1 MSVYIQLTHDLSGTV
16 TAVTIGDW
24 ILGILKQKNIQEYE
38 VFFKKFL
45 NIYQKQDKDAESNNR
60 SEIFSLLLSASDLVF
75 ETLVETKKSNKIKV
89 IIDNKEIVKSYNE
102 FYREVEE
109 YFVILISILQLEF
122 KTVEDLNNATNNFI
136 MAIKNFNVFP
146 ELRLKILQLLY
157 NSFSV
162 NFSFRFPTFIAIL
175 QFSSQNNI
183 FHFMLPYIKFIDEW
197 IKEWNISSR
206 EKRQIYLIIA
216 QELKKL
222 KKYEESFKHLNKH
235 VYYFQK
241 EAPEVLNHP
250 TTVNAAIE
258 LIADA
263 INLNNNIYFHQLL
276 TLDAVQNLQNIE
288 EHQPIFHLLNIFY
301 QYSIHE
307 FLAFKNN
314 YGADL
319 FTKYNIDLEVA
330 ENKIYLLS
338 IISLF
343 KDTKVQNI
351 QYISEK
357 LNISAL
363 KIEKIL
369 VAAIGS
375 GVIDAKIDQI
385 NKSVQMKTTILRH
398 FDEAHWEILNA
409 QITKYINN
417 VQKILD
423 ITTSRARPMQGK

>member
-45 NIYQKQDKDAESNNR
+45 NIYQKQDKDSESNNR

-75 ETLVETKKSNKIKV
+75 ETLVETKKNNKIKV
-89 IIDNKEIVKSYNE
+89 IIDNKESVKTYNE

-122 KTVEDLNNATNNFI
+122 KSVEDLNNATNNFI

-146 ELRLKILQLLY
+146 ELRIKILQLLY

-183 FHFMLPYIKFIDEW
+183 FHFMLPYIKFIDQW

-250 TTVNAAIE
+250 TTVNASIE

-276 TLDAVQNLQNIE
+276 TLDALRRI
-288 EHQPIFHLLNIFY
+288 
-301 QYSIHE
+301 
-307 FLAFKNN
+307 K
-314 YGADL
+314 
-319 FTKYNIDLEVA
+319 FTFSP
-330 ENKIYLLS
+330 LS
-338 IISLF
+338 PF

-351 QYISEK
+351 QYISER

-369 VAAIGS
+369 VASIGS

-398 FDEAHWEILNA
+398 FDETHWEILNA

-423 ITTSRARPMQGK
+423 ITTSRSRPMQGK

>member
-45 NIYQKQDKDAESNNR
+45 NIYQKQDKDSESNNR
-60 SEIFSLLLSASDLVF
+60 SEIFSLLLSASDFVF
-75 ETLVETKKSNKIKV
+75 ETLVETKKNNKIKV
-89 IIDNKEIVKSYNE
+89 MIDNKESIKTFNE
-102 FYREVEE
+102 FYKEVEE

-122 KTVEDLNNATNNFI
+122 KSIEDLNNATNNFI
-136 MAIKNFNVFP
+136 KAIKNYNIFP

-157 NSFSV
+157 NSFNV

-183 FHFMLPYIKFIDEW
+183 FQNILPYIKFIDQW
-197 IKEWNISSR
+197 IKEWNINAR
-206 EKRQIYLIIA
+206 EKRQIYLIISK
-216 QELKKL
+216 ELKKL
-222 KKYEESFKHLNKH
+222 KKFEDSFKHLKKH
-235 VYYFQK
+235 IYYFQNENK
-241 EAPEVLNHP
+241 EILNNP
-250 TTVNAAIE
+250 NTINASIE
-258 LIADA
+258 LVVDS
-263 INLNNNIYFHQLL
+263 INLNNNIYFHEILN
-276 TLDAVQNLQNIE
+276 LDAIKNLQNFDDYK
-288 EHQPIFHLLNIFY
+288 PIYELLTIFY
-301 QYSIHE
+301 KDSIYE
-307 FLAFKNN
+307 FISFKNT
-314 YGADL
+314 YGDSF
-319 FTKYNIDLEVA
+319 FTKYNIDLDIC

-343 KDTKVQNI
+343 QDTKIQNI

-357 LNISAL
+357 LNITMI

-369 VAAIGS
+369 VSAIGS

-385 NKSVQMKTTILRH
+385 NKTVHMKTTILRH
-398 FDEAHWEILNA
+398 FDDSHWEFLND
-409 QITKYINN
+409 QIGKYIDN

-423 ITTSRARPMQGK
+423 ITSQTKSTTLGK

>member
-24 ILGILKQKNIQEYE
+24 ILGLLKQKNIQEYE

-45 NIYQKQDKDAESNNR
+45 NIYQKQDKDSESNNR
-60 SEIFSLLLSASDLVF
+60 SEIFSLLLSASDFVF
-75 ETLVETKKSNKIKV
+75 ETLVETKKNNKIKV
-89 IIDNKEIVKSYNE
+89 IIDNKESIKSFSE
-102 FYREVEE
+102 FYKEVEE

-122 KTVEDLNNATNNFI
+122 KSVEDLNNATNNFI
-136 MAIKNFNVFP
+136 KAIKNYNVFP

-183 FHFMLPYIKFIDEW
+183 FHNILPYIKFIDQW

-222 KKYEESFKHLNKH
+222 KKYEDSFKHLKKH
-235 VYYFQK
+235 IYYFQK
-241 EAPEVLNHP
+241 EGVEILNRP
-250 TTVNAAIE
+250 NTVNASVE
-258 LIADA
+258 LIVDS
-263 INLNNNIYFHQLL
+263 INLNNIIYFHEILY
-276 TLDAVQNLQNIE
+276 LDAIQNLQTIH
-288 EHQPIFHLLNIFY
+288 EHRPIYELLTIFY
-301 QYSIHE
+301 KYSIYE
-307 FLAFKNN
+307 FLTFKNT
-314 YGADL
+314 YGVDF
-319 FTKYNIDLEVA
+319 FTKYNIDLEA
-330 ENKIYLLS
+330 CENKIYLLS

-343 KDTKVQNI
+343 KESNVQNI

-357 LNISAL
+357 LNITTL
-363 KIEKIL
+363 QIEQIL
-369 VAAIGS
+369 VAAIGN

-385 NKSVQMKTTILRH
+385 NKTVQLKTAILRH
-398 FDEAHWEILNA
+398 FSDAHWEQLNN
-409 QITKYINN
+409 QISKYINN
-417 VQKILD
+417 IQKIIDLA
-423 ITTSRARPMQGK
+423 SHAKPLPGK

>member
-1 MSVYIQLTHDLSGTV
+1 MSVYIQLTHDISGTV

-45 NIYQKQDKDAESNNR
+45 NIYQKQDKESESNNR
-60 SEIFSLLLSASDLVF
+60 SEIFSLLLSASDFVF
-75 ETLVETKKSNKIKV
+75 ETLVETKKNNKIKV
-89 IIDNKEIVKSYNE
+89 IIDNKESVKSFNE
-102 FYREVEE
+102 FYKEVEE

-122 KTVEDLNNATNNFI
+122 KSVEDLNNATNNFI
-136 MAIKNFNVFP
+136 KAIKNYNVFP

-183 FHFMLPYIKFIDEW
+183 FHNILPYIKFIDQW

-222 KKYEESFKHLNKH
+222 KKYEDSFKHLKKH
-235 VYYFQK
+235 IYYFQK
-241 EAPEVLNHP
+241 ESEEVLNHP
-250 TTVNAAIE
+250 NTINASVE
-258 LIADA
+258 LIVDS
-263 INLNNNIYFHQLL
+263 INLNNNIYFHEILN
-276 TLDAVQNLQNIE
+276 LDAIQNLQNIN
-288 EHQPIFHLLNIFY
+288 EHQPLFELLTIFY
-301 QYSIHE
+301 KYSIVE
-307 FLAFKNN
+307 FLTFKNT
-314 YGADL
+314 YGVD
-319 FTKYNIDLEVA
+319 FFMKYNINLEVC

-343 KDTKVQNI
+343 KDTKIQNI
-351 QYISEK
+351 QFISEK
-357 LNISAL
+357 LNITPL
-363 KIEKIL
+363 EIEQIL

-385 NKSVQMKTTILRH
+385 NKTVQMKTTILRH
-398 FDEAHWEILNA
+398 FDDHHWELLNN
-409 QITKYINN
+409 QISKYIDN

-423 ITTSRARPMQGK
+423 LTNQTKI

>member
-1 MSVYIQLTHDLSGTV
+1 MSVYIQLTHDISGTV

-45 NIYQKQDKDAESNNR
+45 NIYQKQDKESESNNR
-60 SEIFSLLLSASDLVF
+60 SEIFSLLLSASDFVF
-75 ETLVETKKSNKIKV
+75 ETLVETKKNNKIKV
-89 IIDNKEIVKSYNE
+89 IIDNKESVKSFNE
-102 FYREVEE
+102 FYKEVEE

-122 KTVEDLNNATNNFI
+122 KSVEDLNNATNNFI
-136 MAIKNFNVFP
+136 KAIKNYNVFP

-183 FHFMLPYIKFIDEW
+183 FHNILPYIKFIDQW

-222 KKYEESFKHLNKH
+222 KKYEDSFKHLKKH
-235 VYYFQK
+235 IYYFQK
-241 EAPEVLNHP
+241 ESEEILNHP
-250 TTVNAAIE
+250 NTINASVE
-258 LIADA
+258 LIVDS
-263 INLNNNIYFHQLL
+263 INLNSNIYFHEILN
-276 TLDAVQNLQNIE
+276 LDAIQNLQNIK
-288 EHQPIFHLLNIFY
+288 EHQPLFELLVIFY
-301 QYSIHE
+301 KYGIHE
-307 FLAFKNN
+307 FLTFKNT
-314 YGADL
+314 YGVD
-319 FTKYNIDLEVA
+319 FFEKYNINLEA
-330 ENKIYLLS
+330 CENKIYLLS

-343 KDTKVQNI
+343 KDIKIQNI

-357 LNISAL
+357 LNITPL
-363 KIEKIL
+363 KIEQIL

-385 NKSVQMKTTILRH
+385 NKTIQMKTTILRH
-398 FDEAHWEILNA
+398 FDDTHWELLNN
-409 QITKYINN
+409 QINKYINN

-423 ITTSRARPMQGK
+423 LTSQTKI